1 MLDGNLPVGRAE
13 NRHADLGQPPGV
25 LRKQGDAHLVGR
37 DKDKEQ
43 PAVDHVDGQVAQAL
57 DCQRHILPV
66 DERRDVVERHGGYPP
81 TLNLGTH
88 PHWPGSCIE
97 REPGLRLTAFDQTR
111 LQRGDGHTDDR
122 VPAHRLVSLV
132 VHEDQPQ
139 VGLRMARLDEQR
151 AEQVF
156 VAARLKQQVAGQ
168 PAQVGFGIGQLLGHR
183 LTPNRGQTADD
194 QSSAL
199 ASRVRV
205 DGMDYTRDVHG
216 GPPLYLSPGLT
227 AYSRPSSLSVT
238 YSTPRS
244 GS

>member
-1 MLDGNLPVGRAE
+1 M
-13 NRHADLGQPPGV
+13 
-25 LRKQGDAHLVGR
+25 GR

-43 PAVDHVDGQVAQAL
+43 PAVDHVDGQVAQTL

-88 PHWPGSCIE
+88 PHRPGSRIE
-97 REPGLRLTAFDQTR
+97 RQPGLRLTAFDQTR

-122 VPAHRLVSLV
+122 VPAHRLVSSV

-168 PAQVGFGIGQLLGHR
+168 PTQVSLGVGQLLDHR
-183 LTPNRGQTADD
+183 LTPDRGQPTDD
-194 QSSAL
+194 QPGAL
-199 ASRVRV
+199 ASRVRI
-205 DGMDYTRDVHG
+205 DGMDHARDVHG
-216 GPPLYLSPGLT
+216 C
-227 AYSRPSSLSVT
+227 PSL
-238 YSTPRS
+238 
-244 GS
+244 